1 MKSAR
6 IFRMMLIPIE
16 KHSPLPLQNHL
27 HGHCYQRDTPLLY
40 FTVWK
45 RAVQPDTKY
54 GYNYPWKNPSSDT
67 SILLRVFCIQYI
79 KYVQNYP
86 VRYSIKISHRI
97 PLCLV
102 FFVPIL
108 SREVLRYCF
117 GALILVVLFGAYQL
131 WRLFFSRDLGNT
143 TESIIFWDFFF
154 RQREVCKTK

>member
-97 PLCLV
+97 PLFFV
-102 FFVPIL
+102 FFAPIL
-108 SREVLRYCF
+108 SRTVLRYCF

-131 WRLFFSRDLGNT
+131 WRLFFSPDLGNT
-143 TESIIFWDFFF
+143 TESIIFCFF
-154 RQREVCKTK
+154 RQREVCKTT